1 MAAQSAKP
9 NSSYQAFLTKLNDP
23 QAASLL
29 RAMKLFVRNALAATE
44 SANRSLSIDELA
56 EAVQAFFQQTEADI
70 AGHPLWAGCDAA
82 ELQRACD
89 SVEKFVMT
97 KLHDRVFAAEPVEA
111 QEDEAVHRWM
121 QRLRFLTVDH
131 FAISPEFQALAPWT
145 FAQQELVKIA
155 TYRTPRDKLV
165 CILNCC
171 KRINSALSHSSTGT
185 HGADEFFPV
194 LLYVTLQASP
204 LGLHASL
211 QYIVR
216 FRHSSG
222 LVSEAAYYL
231 THMQSALSFL
241 SNVQPEQLSIDSAS
255 YEQGLAETH
264 AALERERAVRE
275 AEEARAAE
283 VAAAA
288 AAATVAEA
296 EAAAAATA
304 AAAAAAAEAAAIAAA
319 PTSVDAAG
327 HVNGFVNGFGSTP
340 PRKARTNSGVN
351 RGVTSSALVSETA
364 PETPLLLG
372 SPLFGGRPLSAE
384 DDSALPSAAT
394 PAAARKRPVNG
405 NGMGVCVEL
414 RLVPAP
420 GSDDAALRPNDAV
433 GTGGGTPYVRLELEL
448 CSWLTVRRRQLVRQL
463 GTAPSLRWLETRNI
477 AELTIGDVR
486 TVLEEYRWLSAVFSR
501 GAAHER
507 AAAAKC
513 AAETTTSRAKSSI
526 ERAGGSGAGSTSI
539 SN

>member
-264 AALERERAVRE
+264 AAQCVRALQRLGRRAV
-275 AEEARAAE
+275 ALCPARAKE
-283 VAAAA
+283 
-288 AAATVAEA
+288 E
-296 EAAAAATA
+296 
-304 AAAAAAAEAAAIAAA
+304 
-319 PTSVDAAG
+319 
-327 HVNGFVNGFGSTP
+327 
-340 PRKARTNSGVN
+340 
-351 RGVTSSALVSETA
+351 
-364 PETPLLLG
+364 
-372 SPLFGGRPLSAE
+372 
-384 DDSALPSAAT
+384 
-394 PAAARKRPVNG
+394 
-405 NGMGVCVEL
+405 
-414 RLVPAP
+414 
-420 GSDDAALRPNDAV
+420 
-433 GTGGGTPYVRLELEL
+433 
-448 CSWLTVRRRQLVRQL
+448 
-463 GTAPSLRWLETRNI
+463 RW
-477 AELTIGDVR
+477 
-486 TVLEEYRWLSAVFSR
+486 
-501 GAAHER
+501 
-507 AAAAKC
+507 
-513 AAETTTSRAKSSI
+513 
-526 ERAGGSGAGSTSI
+526 
-539 SN
+539 